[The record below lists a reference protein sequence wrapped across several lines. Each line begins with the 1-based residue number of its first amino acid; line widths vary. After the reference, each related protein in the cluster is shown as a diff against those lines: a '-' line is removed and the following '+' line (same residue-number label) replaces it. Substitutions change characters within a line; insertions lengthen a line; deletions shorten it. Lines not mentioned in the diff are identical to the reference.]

1 MTTSPTN
8 VPGTTTLG
16 DALGPWACI
25 VVGAGPAGA
34 ATSLRLARG
43 GLRVL
48 LVDRDGMPRGKV
60 CGCCLSPV
68 ALGELA
74 RLALPLAAALPHLNR
89 DGQ

>member
-1 MTTSPTN
+1 MTTFPTT

-16 DALGPWACI
+16 AALGPWACI

-48 LVDRDGMPRGKV
+48 LVDRGGMPRVAGGTGGARHRARARSGGTLPGARTV
-60 CGCCLSPV
+60 C
-68 ALGELA
+68 
-74 RLALPLAAALPHLNR
+74 PHLV
-89 DGQ
+89 